1 MDWTQTLTIVGV
13 NIALIG
19 MMATLVIWA
28 VNKLDADIKGI
39 STRMDGHAQRI
50 DQLYRI
56 ILDILKAK

>member
-19 MMATLVIWA
+19 MMATLVIWS